1 MATASNPAIDIGQP
15 LSVIRSLLTLSE
27 TVALPS
33 EWEQPDKVVPPVP
46 ATLEQ
51 TGLNVSVVEQLI
63 LKLLYFRGDVLG
75 RDLASAIGL
84 RFSVIET
91 LLDGFKRQQQV
102 EVKRSLGMGSVS
114 SQFSLTESGR
124 KHAQNYLDSNQYVG
138 PAPVPIDQYSTVVRK
153 QRAKE
158 GWLTRERLAYAYR
171 KMIVTDRVLS
181 QIGPAVSSGNSFLI
195 YGQPG
200 NGKTFLAEALANID
214 DSCIYMPYAIE
225 CQGMIVQLYDPIY
238 HEVIREEDSGS
249 VFAFELP
256 HDGRWFKCK
265 RPFIVS
271 GGELTLEMLDLSY
284 NASTKIYEAPF
295 QLKATNGI
303 YLIDDFGRQRVT
315 PAEVLNRW
323 IVPLERR
330 IDYLS
335 FRSGGKMT
343 IPFEAFLIFSTNLR
357 PEQLGDEA
365 FLRRIQYKMLLQN
378 PSGQEYTNIFKA
390 FCVAKGLGVSDA
402 LIERFILRHYGE
414 GRKQFRRCQPRDILS
429 HAIDLIHYEKLPFE
443 LTDELLDSA
452 FESCFVE
459 DHLE

>member
-1 MATASNPAIDIGQP
+1 MDIGQP
-15 LSVIRSLLTLSE
+15 LSVTRSLLTLSE
-27 TVALPS
+27 MVTLPG
-33 EWEQPDKVVPPVP
+33 EGEQPAVVIPPVP
-46 ATLEQ
+46 ETLEQ
-51 TGLNVSVVEQLI
+51 TGLNVSVIEQLI

-84 RFSVIET
+84 RFSVIDT

-114 SQFSLTESGR
+114 AQFSLTESGR

-138 PAPVPIDQYSTVVRK
+138 RAPVPIEQYSTVVRK

-171 KMIVTDRVLS
+171 KMIVTERVLS

-238 HEVIREEDSGS
+238 HEVVPEEDSGS

-256 HDGRWFKCK
+256 YDGRWFKCK

-271 GGELTLEMLDLSY
+271 GGELTLEMLDLNY
-284 NASTKIYEAPF
+284 NASTKVYEAPF

-330 IDYLS
+330 IDYLT

-343 IPFEAFLIFSTNLR
+343 VPFEAFLIFSTNLR

-365 FLRRIQYKMLLQN
+365 FLRRIQYKMRLQN
-378 PSGQEYTNIFKA
+378 PSSQEYTNIFKA
-390 FCVAKGLGVSDA
+390 FSTAKGLVVSDA
-402 LIERFILRHYGE
+402 LIERFILKYYGE
-414 GRKQFRRCQPRDILS
+414 GRKQFRRCHPRDILS
-429 HAIDLIHYEKLPFE
+429 HALDLIHFEKLPFD
-443 LTDELLDSA
+443 LTDELLDRA

-459 DHLE
+459 DDIE

>member
-1 MATASNPAIDIGQP
+1 MATASNPVIDIGRP
-15 LSVIRSLLTLSE
+15 LSVTRSVLKSTETAPLSRN
-27 TVALPS
+27 
-33 EWEQPDKVVPPVP
+33 WEPDKGFPPVP
-46 ATLEQ
+46 ETLEQ

-91 LLDGFKRQQQV
+91 LLDGFKRQQHV

-124 KHAQNYLDSNQYVG
+124 KLAQNYLDSNQYVG
-138 PAPVPIDQYSTVVRK
+138 PAPVPIEQYSTVVRK

-214 DSCIYMPYAIE
+214 NSCIYMPYAIE

-238 HEVIREEDSGS
+238 HEILGEENSGS
-249 VFAFELP
+249 VFSFELP
-256 HDGRWFKCK
+256 YDGRWFKCK

-271 GGELTLEMLDLSY
+271 GGELTLEMLDLNY
-284 NASTKIYEAPF
+284 N
-295 QLKATNGI
+295 
-303 YLIDDFGRQRVT
+303 
-315 PAEVLNRW
+315 
-323 IVPLERR
+323 
-330 IDYLS
+330 
-335 FRSGGKMT
+335 
-343 IPFEAFLIFSTNLR
+343 NL
-357 PEQLGDEA
+357 LA
-365 FLRRIQYKMLLQN
+365 
-378 PSGQEYTNIFKA
+378 
-390 FCVAKGLGVSDA
+390 
-402 LIERFILRHYGE
+402 
-414 GRKQFRRCQPRDILS
+414 
-429 HAIDLIHYEKLPFE
+429 
-443 LTDELLDSA
+443 
-452 FESCFVE
+452 
-459 DHLE
+459 

>member
-1 MATASNPAIDIGQP
+1 MDIGQP
-15 LSVIRSLLTLSE
+15 LSVTRSLLTLSE
-27 TVALPS
+27 MVTLPG
-33 EWEQPDKVVPPVP
+33 EGEQPAVVIPPVP
-46 ATLEQ
+46 ETLEQ

-75 RDLASAIGL
+75 RDLASTIGL

-114 SQFSLTESGR
+114 AQFSLTESGR

-138 PAPVPIDQYSTVVRK
+138 PAPVPIEQYSTVVRK
-153 QRAKE
+153 QRARE

-171 KMIVTDRVLS
+171 NMVVTDRVLS

-200 NGKTFLAEALANID
+200 NGKTFLAEALADID

-238 HEVIREEDSGS
+238 HEVVPEEDSGS

-256 HDGRWFKCK
+256 YDGRWFKCK

-271 GGELTLEMLDLSY
+271 GGELTLEMLDLNY
-284 NASTKIYEAPF
+284 NASTKVYEAPF

-343 IPFEAFLIFSTNLR
+343 VPFEAFLIFSTNLL

-365 FLRRIQYKMLLQN
+365 FLRRIQYKMRLQN
-378 PSGQEYTNIFKA
+378 PSSQEYTNIFKA
-390 FCVAKGLGVSDA
+390 FSAAKGLVVSDA
-402 LIERFILRHYGE
+402 LIERFILKYYGE
-414 GRKQFRRCQPRDILS
+414 GRKQFRRCHPRDILS
-429 HAIDLIHYEKLPFE
+429 HALDLIHFEKLPFD
-443 LTDELLDSA
+443 LTDELLDRA

-459 DHLE
+459 DDIE